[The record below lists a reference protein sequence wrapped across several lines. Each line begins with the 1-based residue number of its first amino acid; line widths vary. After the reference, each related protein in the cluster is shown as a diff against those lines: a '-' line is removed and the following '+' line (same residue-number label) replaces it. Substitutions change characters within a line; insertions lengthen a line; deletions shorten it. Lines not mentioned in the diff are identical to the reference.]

1 MEPVGRKTA
10 EMQGLLLSFFFLIHF
25 IPQTLPPSPGSLPPT
40 IPLLI
45 SKKVEVLE
53 TGLSRQ

>member
-25 IPQTLPPSPGSLPPT
+25 IPQDGICKSPRVHDVIWAEQVGSDCPCILY
-40 IPLLI
+40 
-45 SKKVEVLE
+45 
-53 TGLSRQ
+53 